1 MMPQALRLLPR
12 RHILQGLCLV
22 AICHIISIYTIDS
35 PKPIYH
41 CPLDRDG
48 LSNLWADENCYWS
61 TSYAE
66 AREKFISLGNR
77 LKEQLLLA
85 KDNDN
90 QNDALDL
97 INVQSISYDISNH
110 HDYELLKARDIMST
124 PELISPGENTVDAIL
139 LTVRVPSEV
148 NNENVNI
155 IHSSGTHGIEG
166 YLGSAVQLRFLHELF
181 MQNEKQLNDNNNQH
195 STSSL
200 SLATRRILLIHAIN
214 PYGMRHHRRTNE
226 NNVDLNRNALT
237 DTMWTEIRKRDP
249 NFVNY
254 VSMDS
259 TLNPF
264 KPIDDNG
271 KVFSWVDAAREGGFD
286 GDTSKM
292 KLQDEKIK
300 NTFYE
305 EESNEREL
313 DANNNDLL
321 FNESTSSIINTWF
334 KEMKDILKVSQSV
347 IVAVFKLGYESAKR
361 GLVAAQYHKPSGL
374 SYGGG
379 AHNNNT
385 WENSIF
391 AVQHAINQFAG
402 FRFDSSSVNDNDR
415 TIWVDVHTGLGGY
428 GKYSVLTKRS
438 SDDNIPSWTSK
449 FNSLLERK
457 QMGYGKSKD
466 ASVNAGYDQ
475 TKGFIVDDILCS
487 PPNCH
492 GFAQEFG
499 TRPGIAVAV
508 SLIVENMGYHNSV
521 VSGRSRGK
529 YSHLTSWAF
538 YPQRLSWRRETL
550 RGGMQMIHT
559 VLDF

>member
-1 MMPQALRLLPR
+1 MPRALLPR
-12 RHILQGLCLV
+12 RHILQGLYLV

-35 PKPIYH
+35 PKQIYY
-41 CPLDRDG
+41 CPLGHDG
-48 LSNLWADENCYWS
+48 LSNNNLWADENCYWS

-66 AREKFISLGNR
+66 AREKFITLGNR

-85 KDNDN
+85 KENDN
-90 QNDALDL
+90 ENALDI
-97 INVQSISYDISNH
+97 INVESISYDISDHYEN
-110 HDYELLKARDIMST
+110 YELLKSRDIMSST
-124 PELISPGENTVDAIL
+124 PELISPGENTIDAIL
-139 LTVRVPSEV
+139 LTVRIISENKA
-148 NNENVNI
+148 NNANVNI

-166 YLGSAVQLRFLHELF
+166 YLGSAVQIRFLHELF
-181 MQNEKQLNDNNNQH
+181 MKNEKQLNDSNNNQH
-195 STSSL
+195 STSTL
-200 SLATRRILLIHAIN
+200 STRRKILLIHSIN

-237 DTMWTEIRKRDP
+237 DTMWKEIRKRDP
-249 NFVNY
+249 NFVGY
-254 VSMDS
+254 VDMDYS

-264 KPIDDNG
+264 KPIDENG
-271 KVFSWVDAAREGGFD
+271 KVFSWVDAAREGGFV
-286 GDTSKM
+286 GDISKLQ
-292 KLQDEKIK
+292 LQDEKVK
-300 NTFYE
+300 NTIYHGD
-305 EESNEREL
+305 SNEREL
-313 DANNNDLL
+313 DANNDDIL
-321 FNESTSSIINTWF
+321 FNEPTSSIINTWF
-334 KEMKDILKVSQSV
+334 EEMKDILKVLQSV
-347 IVAVFKLGYESAKR
+347 ILAVYKLGYVRAKR

-402 FRFDSSSVNDNDR
+402 FRFDSLSVNDR
-415 TIWVDVHTGLGGY
+415 AIWVDVHTGLGEY
-428 GKYSVLTKRS
+428 GKYSVLTKRGN
-438 SDDNIPSWTSK
+438 DNTPSWISK

-475 TKGFIVDDILCS
+475 TKGFIYDDILCP
-487 PPNCH
+487 PPNCN

-521 VSGRSRGK
+521 VAGRSRK

-559 VLDF
+559 ILDF